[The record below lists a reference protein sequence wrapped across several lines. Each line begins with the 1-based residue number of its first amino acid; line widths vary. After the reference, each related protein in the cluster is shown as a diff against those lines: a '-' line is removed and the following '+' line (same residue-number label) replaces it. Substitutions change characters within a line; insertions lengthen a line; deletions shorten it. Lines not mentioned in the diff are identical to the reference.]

1 MKIIFIGKFILC
13 AFFLISISHS
23 REESNV
29 RDEKSKRV
37 KTYKKLH
44 TKNVEEPLI
53 DNIPM
58 PSKITFPN
66 EKIMLEQE
74 IKRGASSLHIF
85 MPNNGVD
92 QFKQKAIKFP
102 EYTSEELAS
111 IESLTILHSVRTT
124 RGYSEPSVKALFSLV
139 KNAKNLK
146 KITLTYVLTDDF
158 LPHINPT
165 VQVLLD
171 FSCSYAMTDPIHP
184 RSYLEETRDT
194 YLKIYQDKYP
204 NRQISSTEI
213 INPLTGAPFK

>member
-1 MKIIFIGKFILC
+1 M
-13 AFFLISISHS
+13 
-23 REESNV
+23 EENKV
-29 RDEKSKRV
+29 RDEKSKGV
-37 KTYKKLH
+37 KIREKLH
-44 TKNVEEPLI
+44 TKKVEESLI
-53 DNIPM
+53 DHAPM

-66 EKIMLEQE
+66 EKKLLEQE

-85 MPNNGVD
+85 IPNNEVD

-146 KITLTYVLTDDF
+146 KITLTYVLTDDL
-158 LPHINPT
+158 LPYINST
-165 VQVLLD
+165 VQILLD

-204 NRQISSTEI
+204 THQISSTEI
-213 INPLTGAPFK
+213 INPLTGAPFA